1 MIARHGSDKGVGK
14 LMKKHGTINFA
25 VGHHIYG
32 DAEFAIEYGS
42 DPFGA
47 RADTLILRRFIKHQM
62 HLVFGTKVEQVTKGV
77 IGHL

>member
-1 MIARHGSDKGVGK
+1 MIARHGADKGVRK
-14 LMKKHGTINFA
+14 FVEEHRAVNFA

-32 DAEFAIEYGS
+32 DAEFTIEYGS